1 MDETDISANTA
12 RKRLSLPE
20 IPMLERE
27 KRGLAEAGARIAGRL
42 DGVGRSR
49 SITLKPLIWLSEV
62 EPVLAQAYIVRD
74 LIAAGAAVVIYG
86 DSNSGKTFFVLDLAL
101 HIAAGRPW
109 RDQRIQPGLVV
120 YVAAEGGHGIR
131 NRLAAYRQAASWTK
145 GASFAVLPQNVDL
158 LDPLADTGPL
168 IEVIQAAEEIAG
180 QKVAA
185 IVLDTLARV
194 MTGGNENDS
203 RDMSAFIANVDR
215 VRAETGAAVL
225 IIHHAGKDATKGAR
239 GHSSL
244 RAAVDTE
251 ILVEGLE
258 GTRTA
263 TVCKQRDMPS
273 GQVYAFT
280 LEPVTVGTDAE
291 DGTAI
296 TSCVVAVTDAPAKQ
310 RRVSGKNQEALLAGL
325 REWQREHNSA
335 DLISSIDLTAVAKVQ
350 GLKARN
356 RKQEAIDG
364 LIRHEYLQPAVGGYR
379 LAL

>member
-1 MDETDISANTA
+1 
-12 RKRLSLPE
+12 LPE
-20 IPMLERE
+20 
-27 KRGLAEAGARIAGRL
+27 AEVRTIAKS
-42 DGVGRSR
+42 VGRYESGASER
-49 SITLKPLIWLSEV
+49 RGNPGRPPRRTIGPLIWLSEV
-62 EPVLAQAYIVRD
+62 QPVLAQAYIVRD
-74 LIAAGAAVVIYG
+74 LIAAGSAVVIYG

-203 RDMSAFIANVDR
+203 RDMSGFIANVDR
-215 VRAETGAAVL
+215 IRAETGAAVL
-225 IIHHAGKDATKGAR
+225 IVHHAGKDATKGAR

-251 ILVEGLE
+251 ILVEGLD

-291 DGTAI
+291 DGTAV
-296 TSCVVAVTDAPAKQ
+296 TSCVVAVTDAPPLTQKPPIGNRQ
-310 RRVSGKNQEALLAGL
+310 RDVLRLFESEVKAGKHVIPRGEIVKLATSRLGMP
-325 REWQREHNSA
+325 RSSA
-335 DLISSIDLTAVAKVQ
+335 NTAVDSLADR
-350 GLKARN
+350 GYIIAT
-356 RKQEAIDG
+356 
-364 LIRHEYLQPAVGGYR
+364 VGGM
-379 LAL
+379 ALTETLST